1 MTSKFDS
8 LKVSPEEFYKS
19 GIDPFKIK
27 RSRIEKNKARLF
39 GLHIRNCNP
48 SVVLDIGCGEGHFT
62 EYYNSFIPEATFYGC
77 DVSDTAIERAV
88 GLGSSVRY
96 FNQDLCGRHPEKYL
110 KHKFDT
116 VICSEVL
123 YYLPNDQMNKA
134 VNMISMFGR
143 VTFDPVTST
152 VSEQTDNEFRNQSI
166 DLHIERPH
174 TFRLGSKPFFYNE
187 KTRVLCAM
195 LGYISDIDAVKERYN
210 IDADTE

>member
-19 GIDPFKIK
+19 RIDPFKIK

-77 DVSDTAIERAV
+77 DISDTAIERAV

-134 VNMISMFGR
+134 VNVISMFGKKGSNLLICNSQGFSPPEI
-143 VTFDPVTST
+143 VEMFST
-152 VSEQTDNEFRNQSI
+152 
-166 DLHIERPH
+166 
-174 TFRLGSKPFFYNE
+174 FYN
-187 KTRVLCAM
+187 
-195 LGYISDIDAVKERYN
+195 VKGL
-210 IDADTE
+210 DTHRLFKKLYTSIIHLVKK